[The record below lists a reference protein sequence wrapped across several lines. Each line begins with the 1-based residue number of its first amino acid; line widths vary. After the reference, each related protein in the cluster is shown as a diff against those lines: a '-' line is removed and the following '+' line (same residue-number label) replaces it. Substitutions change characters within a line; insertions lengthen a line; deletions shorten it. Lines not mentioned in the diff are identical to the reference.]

1 MLKPPGKKDDANT
14 FIIYGKDAT
23 GVLKTRKNNVFKTQS
38 SDEYMVW
45 YNVISEV
52 SGLMM
57 SNADTVED
65 EDDAGSQVPQRQVS
79 NASRSS
85 VPPATPARTPS
96 RTASATDK
104 PHQESPSTVHTSSP
118 SLSFVDHNENANV
131 WG

>member
-1 MLKPPGKKDDANT
+1 
-14 FIIYGKDAT
+14 
-23 GVLKTRKNNVFKTQS
+23 
-38 SDEYMVW
+38 MVW

-65 EDDAGSQVPQRQVS
+65 DEDDGSQVPQRQVS

-85 VPPATPARTPS
+85 VPPATAARTPS
-96 RTASATDK
+96 RTASGTHN
-104 PHQESPSTVHTSSP
+104 PHQQSPSTASTSSP
-118 SLSFVDHNENANV
+118 SHAFDPNENANV